1 MLTFTINQQGD
12 YLPAANW
19 ETAEW
24 LHFEDPTPDEVAFL
38 MQTMGLPRDF
48 IMDSLDRYEV
58 PRQETLINPD
68 GEKGHLLLVLYPSI
82 KEEMEGYRQY
92 QTFPMAVILNR
103 GKFVTICKKTPPF
116 LEDIY
121 RNETDEEANVSKGEH
136 IVLDILWELTRAY
149 VRGLE
154 DLDQT
159 IENLEERIHTT
170 ENDFFQKLIGIHKS
184 LVYFNTGITRN
195 HVHILSLKEQNVF
208 TSDRTTRGLLHDI
221 ENISNQ
227 AIVMVQESNQMIDQ
241 LSEVFSSVVSNTL
254 NNIMKVLTSLT
265 VILTIPT
272 LIGAF
277 WGMNVSLPFDEQHPL
292 TFWLLLLLTILMC
305 IVTMYWLKKNKYF

>member
-1 MLTFTINQQGD
+1 MLAFTLDEKGNYLAAEDWQG
-12 YLPAANW
+12 
-19 ETAEW
+19 AEW
-24 LHFEDPTPDEVAFL
+24 LHYEDPSPDEISFL
-38 MQTMGLPRDF
+38 MEIMGLPRDF

-58 PRQETLINPD
+58 PREETILHPD
-68 GEKGHLLLVLYPSI
+68 GQKGHLLLVLYPTVK
-82 KEEMEGYRQY
+82 KEIDGCREH
-92 QTFPMAVILNR
+92 QTFPMAVILNQ
-103 GKFVTICKKTPPF
+103 GKFITICQKTPSF

-149 VRGLE
+149 VRGIE
-154 DLDQT
+154 EIDQT
-159 IENLEERIHTT
+159 IEDLENRINTS
-170 ENDFFQKLIGIHKS
+170 ENDFFQKLISIHKS

-195 HVHILSLKEQNVF
+195 HVHILRLKEQDVF
-208 TSDRTTRGLLHDI
+208 SMDLTTKALLHDI

-277 WGMNVSLPFDEQHPL
+277 WGMNVKLPFDEQHPF
-292 TFWLLLLLTILMC
+292 TFWLLLLLTIILC
-305 IVTMYWLKKNKYF
+305 VVTIYWLKKKKYF